1 MDKNSKKVKKLLLFI
16 LFLISSFVSYSQ
28 VIEMVDKYSI
38 PDVKVYVTDNLWE
51 ADAVVC
57 RIENVYRADNN
68 RGFWY
73 VINNYDRYHYD
84 CAIKVTF
91 VERWYEADV
100 IVAFT
105 RSRSRVRCNSKYLRY
120 FIK

>member
-1 MDKNSKKVKKLLLFI
+1 MKKVKKLLLFI

-38 PDVKVYVTDNLWE
+38 PDVKVYITDNLWE
-51 ADAVVC
+51 ADAVVYKS
-57 RIENVYRADNN
+57 RNVYRADRN

-73 VINNYDRYHYD
+73 VTNNWDKYHYD
-84 CAIKVTF
+84 CAVKVKL
-91 VERWYEADV
+91 VDRWYEADV
-100 IVAFT
+100 IIALT
-105 RSRSRVRCNSKYLRY
+105 NYPSRVRCNSKYLRY